1 VYFGYFDQ
9 LTMASDQP
17 ITKFSFMEDPM
28 GLDSWMSPELI
39 NPERF
44 GLQEYHPTK
53 ESDQYALG
61 MVIYE
66 VLSGQAP
73 FAPYE
78 YTTAVL
84 KIVEGERPERPQ
96 GEEGRLFTDDI
107 WDTLGLCWKHQ
118 PHDRISASAVLL
130 RLEGHP
136 PLLPSSN
143 VGGDVGTGGDDWSE
157 SDSDASDCKFLYF
170 IPGLS
175 LIPLASYRTADC
187 TL

>member
-1 VYFGYFDQ
+1 
-9 LTMASDQP
+9 
-17 ITKFSFMEDPM
+17 
-28 GLDSWMSPELI
+28 
-39 NPERF
+39 
-44 GLQEYHPTK
+44 LQEYHPTK

-66 VLSGQAP
+66 VLSGQVP

-78 YTTAVL
+78 YSTAVL
-84 KIVEGERPERPQ
+84 KIAEGERPERPQ

-130 RLEGHP
+130 RLEGH
-136 PLLPSSN
+136 
-143 VGGDVGTGGDDWSE
+143 GGDAGTGGDDWSE
-157 SDSDASDCKFLYF
+157 SDSGASDCKFLYL
-170 IPGLS
+170 IPGSS

-187 TL
+187 TQ